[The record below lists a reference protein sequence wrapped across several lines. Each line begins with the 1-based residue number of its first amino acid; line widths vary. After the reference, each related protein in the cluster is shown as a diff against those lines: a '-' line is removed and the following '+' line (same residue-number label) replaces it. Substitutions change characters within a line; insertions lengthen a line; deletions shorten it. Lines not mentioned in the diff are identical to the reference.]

1 MPIAW
6 DGFHSVAVA
15 RTGRGANRSRDLE
28 FRRWYRGFSDRH
40 PSWVRPAGGSKS
52 DCGALALFGFAL
64 WIPRT
69 CFYGIPSCRRP
80 RAERAAPLG
89 RSPSRPSGSRCR
101 GRIPR
106 GRHDDLVPGTPDLW
120 RPGMSVILSADHGRT
135 GGRNRVLG
143 RGTCRSSP
151 RTRGSRPFSLAGFL
165 LTQEGAQKNRSA
177 CPSPRPLRSQ
187 AARSR
192 PAGQPPHRQTLD
204 LGERVGLS
212 ATAVRRLA
220 VVGHALDPAE

>member
-1 MPIAW
+1 MVSWVFGPTAFLGSACRRQQI
-6 DGFHSVAVA
+6 
-15 RTGRGANRSRDLE
+15 RLRRSRAIWI
-28 FRRWYRGFSDRH
+28 R
-40 PSWVRPAGGSKS
+40 
-52 DCGALALFGFAL
+52 AL

-135 GGRNRVLG
+135 GGRNRALG

-151 RTRGSRPFSLAGFL
+151 HTRGSRPFSLAGFL
-165 LTQEGAQKNRSA
+165 VTQEGAQKNRSA

-192 PAGQPPHRQTLD
+192 PAGQPAHRQTLD

-220 VVGHALDPAE
+220 VVGHAPDPAE